1 MSRIAQI
8 AASQPDDLE
17 TADSLNLIRAA
28 LEIVREWSNSDDVKG
43 NEGVTL
49 AMIEQEIFE
58 TTQAAIELA
67 EEMEDELAQTGESF
81 TDFQLD

>member
-1 MSRIAQI
+1 
-8 AASQPDDLE
+8 
-17 TADSLNLIRAA
+17 
-28 LEIVREWSNSDDVKG
+28 
-43 NEGVTL
+43 
-49 AMIEQEIFE
+49 MIEQEIFE